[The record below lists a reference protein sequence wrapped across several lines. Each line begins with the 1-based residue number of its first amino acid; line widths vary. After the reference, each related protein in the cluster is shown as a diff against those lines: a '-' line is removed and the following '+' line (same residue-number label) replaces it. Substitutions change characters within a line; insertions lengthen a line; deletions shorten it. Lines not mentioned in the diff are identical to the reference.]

1 MFYILKDKQKVP
13 VSAEQS
19 RKLLRWRASTF
30 WVMMVGYIG
39 YYLCRA
45 NLSAAFPLL
54 EQEFNYTNTQLGLI
68 ASLSEI
74 AYAFGKF
81 INGPLAD
88 RLGGRRI
95 FLIGMAGAIFWNLV
109 F

>member
-1 MFYILKDKQKVP
+1 MFYILKDSHKEP
-13 VSAEQS
+13 TSAEES
-19 RKLLRWRASTF
+19 KTLLRWRKSTF
-30 WVMMVGYIG
+30 WVMMIGYIG

-54 EQEFNYTNTQLGLI
+54 EQEFNYSNTQLGLI

-74 AYAFGKF
+74 AYAIGKF

-95 FLIGMAGAIFWNLV
+95 FLIGMAGAIF
-109 F
+109 